1 MGTSPTIA
9 PRGGSIMVNLF
20 DGTRN
25 ALPDGTD
32 VLITIKDGNQN
43 IVKRENYA
51 HPSVFFQGLQ
61 VFGNFG
67 DDYTVLASAK
77 NCGDT
82 GFFPV
87 HIAENVVQIV
97 DLMLL
102 RKGGAFNFNA
112 ASWKKL
118 KQARPVLA
126 AILAEGVTAGSA
138 QQRYGDLQERESGA
152 VLACLLNIAT
162 AMEQIFLPVGNALQ
176 YLKTLVWDQLASDRF
191 FAYADP
197 GLIDQVK
204 TATAH
209 GTFAPA
215 PYNLHPGATSSYKQL
230 QFGEAN
236 VQLTF
241 HENDTKS
248 IGGQTCVLVEPDID
262 YFKDLGAHLI
272 LEVLTN
278 AFGGVTDPQVV
289 YMLRWIAGRRAGIP
303 EFDPL
308 YVIV

>member
-1 MGTSPTIA
+1 MGTQPTTA

-20 DGTRN
+20 DGTRRQV
-25 ALPDGTD
+25 PDGTD
-32 VLITIKDGNQN
+32 VLITVKDGNQN
-43 IVKRENYA
+43 IVKREDYT

-67 DDYTVLASAK
+67 DDYTVVASAK

-102 RKGGAFNFNA
+102 PKDGGFNFNA

-126 AILAEGVTAGSA
+126 AILAEGVTAGAA

-197 GLIDQVK
+197 ALVDQVK
-204 TATAH
+204 TATVH

-215 PYNLHPGATSSYKQL
+215 PYNLHPGATSSYKQI

-241 HENDTKS
+241 HENDTKVV
-248 IGGQTCVLVEPDID
+248 GGQNCVLVEPDVD

-272 LEVLTN
+272 LEVVTN
-278 AFGGVTDPQVV
+278 AFGGVTDPRVV
-289 YMLRWIAGRRAGIP
+289 YMLRWIAGRRAGVA